1 MPFILLLVGL
11 LGGALVCLLVIST
24 TLDTGAFQISSL
36 QQQNSALATQQQE
49 LQQAVAKA
57 KSTDAIAQRAKQ
69 LGMGPVGELR
79 FINLKKRSVSTTA
92 AHGAVV
98 SAPGYTP

>member
-36 QQQNSALATQQQE
+36 QQENSALATQQQE
-49 LQQAVAKA
+49 LQQAVANA
-57 KSTDAIAQRAKQ
+57 KSTAVIAQRAKQ
-69 LGMGPVGELR
+69 LGMLPEGELR
-79 FINLKKRSVSTTA
+79 FINLKKRSVATTA
-92 AHGAVV
+92 AHGVI
-98 SAPGYTP
+98 SAPGSTP